1 MPGGRS
7 AARAFPPDPN
17 NLGGVQQIM
26 DEYYHMKERINSVK
40 PSTIRIASTA
50 HVQVSTGWG
59 WGATRARW

>member
-59 WGATRARW
+59 